1 MATGFSPKYC
11 RKCLYTSLSPDDM
24 VRFAG
29 IAYPGYDIY
38 VSSGFP
44 RGIPIPSQDAANR
57 IVLDMIEDGY
67 YVDFVEL
74 LIQIDSVGHMGR
86 IYPLRDLDYVVDDVL
101 QAGYSFDKTTGQFF
115 EDQSRQITN
124 NWGRLLEN
132 DERQM
137 AVLRLDIA
145 GNTILVKENPKELI
159 DKAYGDIR
167 NIVTE
172 AVVSR
177 LGRLW
182 SWEGDGALGVFMLS
196 DYSRIAIFA
205 GMDIINRMYLFN
217 KMDNPLNSNVNLR
230 LAIHS
235 GSVIYSENELKYSK
249 ADVIKIAK
257 TLEAKAAIPNSL
269 VISDGVARS
278 QDQSVLNIFS
288 DTKVVPNTME
298 KYRIYQVSCLDN
310 SEAKVKKTK

>member
-1 MATGFSPKYC
+1 MATGFSPRFC
-11 RKCLYTSLSPDDM
+11 RKCLYSSLSPDDM
-24 VRFAG
+24 IRFARM
-29 IAYPGYDIY
+29 AYPDYDIY
-38 VSSGFP
+38 ATSGFP
-44 RGIPIPSQDAANR
+44 RGYPIPGQDAANQ
-57 IVLDMIEDGY
+57 IVYDMIKAGY
-67 YVDFVEL
+67 FIDFVEL
-74 LIQIDSVGHMGR
+74 LIRIDKIGHMGR
-86 IYPLRDLDYVVDDVL
+86 KYPLRGLDIVIDDII
-101 QAGYSFDKTTGQFF
+101 QAGYSFDGITGQFF
-115 EDQSRQITN
+115 EDQNQQVTS

-145 GNTILVKENPKELI
+145 GNTVLVKENPKELI

-167 NIVTE
+167 SIVTE

-182 SWEGDGALGVFMLS
+182 SWEGDGALGVFMLG
-196 DYSRIAIFA
+196 DYSRMAIFA

-217 KMDNPLNSNVNLR
+217 KIDNPLNSNVNLR

-235 GSVIYSENELKYSK
+235 GSVVYSENELKYSK

-278 QDQSVLNIFS
+278 QDQSLLNIFS
-288 DTKVVPNTME
+288 DTKVVPNTE
-298 KYRIYQVSCLDN
+298 KYRIYQVSCLDCP
-310 SEAKVKKTK
+310 KTKGKKAK